1 MSSTVSS
8 LIPGTSNVETNDEIS
23 EKQYLTKK
31 RRSFIPVENKLEEH
45 SVYETDPR
53 EQAEDAKAETSESEL
68 SGENQPLTSGDS
80 EDSEPEKESEES
92 VASEGEN
99 TGITHVNVILFL
111 VC

>member
-23 EKQYLTKK
+23 DKQYLTKK
-31 RRSFIPVENKLEEH
+31 RRSFIPVENKLEEL
-45 SVYETDPR
+45 SVYQIKPK
-53 EQAEDAKAETSESEL
+53 EQAENAKAETSESEL

-80 EDSEPEKESEES
+80 EPEKESEES

-99 TGITHVNVILFL
+99 TGITNANVILFL
-111 VC
+111 V

>member
-23 EKQYLTKK
+23 DKQYLTKK
-31 RRSFIPVENKLEEH
+31 RRSFIPVEKKLEEH
-45 SVYETDPR
+45 SVYQIEPK
-53 EQAEDAKAETSESEL
+53 EKAENAKAETSESEL

-80 EDSEPEKESEES
+80 EPEKESEES

-99 TGITHVNVILFL
+99 TGITNANVILFL
-111 VC
+111 V